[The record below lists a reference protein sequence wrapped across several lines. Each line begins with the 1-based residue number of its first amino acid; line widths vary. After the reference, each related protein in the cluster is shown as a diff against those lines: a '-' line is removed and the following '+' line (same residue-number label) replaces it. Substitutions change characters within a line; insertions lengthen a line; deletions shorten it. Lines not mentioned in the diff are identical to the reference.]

1 MSTASAEA
9 AELIE
14 RAGVPNLDVDPFS
27 DAFLENPYP
36 FHGQI
41 REAGPLV
48 WLSRYGIW
56 ATARHDEASEVLKD
70 YKRFCSS
77 AGVGISNFKTEK
89 PFRALSLL
97 IEADPPEHTRARN
110 VMGHA
115 LSQKN
120 ISALQDKFETDA
132 AAIIDAAMAKGD
144 IDGIDDIAI
153 AYPIKVFPDVV
164 GLADEGRENL
174 LIYGNEIFNI
184 FGPPNRLFNNALE
197 KIPSAAIWVTEHCK
211 RGALAPGSIG
221 QMIYEGAESGDV
233 SPDEAGLLVR
243 SLLSAGVDTTVSA
256 IGNMLNLFAQ
266 NPDQWAHLRTD
277 PSLIGPAFEEAI
289 RMEGPVQT
297 FFRTSAMATEL
308 SGISVGDNEKLVLF
322 LGGANRDPRRWDDP
336 DKFDITRKPSGH
348 LAWGNGVHRCVGMRI
363 AQMEAEA
370 ILKAMLARIERI
382 EPTGPAKIRLNNT
395 IRALDS
401 LPLRLT
407 GI

>member
-1 MSTASAEA
+1 MNSAPA
-9 AELIE
+9 AVIE
-14 RAGVPNLDVDPFS
+14 RAGVPNLDCDPFS
-27 DAFLENPYP
+27 DKFLENPYP
-36 FHGQI
+36 YHDQI

-77 AGVGISNFKTEK
+77 AGVGIANFKTEK
-89 PFRALSLL
+89 PFRPPSLL

-120 ISALQDKFETDA
+120 ISALQEKFEADA
-132 AAIIDAAMAKGD
+132 VAIIDAALEKGD
-144 IDGIDDIAI
+144 IDGMDDIAI

-164 GLADEGRENL
+164 GLGSEGRENL
-174 LIYGNEIFNI
+174 LIYGNQIFNI
-184 FGPPNRLFNNALE
+184 FGPPNRLFKGALE
-197 KIPSAAIWVTEHCK
+197 KIPNASAWVTEHCK
-211 RGALAPGSIG
+211 RDVLAQGSIG
-221 QMIYEGAESGDV
+221 QIIYEGAEAGDV

-243 SLLSAGVDTTVSA
+243 SLLSAGVDTTVSG

-266 NPDQWAHLRTD
+266 NPDQWALLRSD
-277 PSLIGPAFEEAI
+277 PSLINFAFEEAI
-289 RMEGPVQT
+289 RVEGPVQT

-308 SGISVGDNEKLVLF
+308 SGIPVGDNEKLVLF

-336 DKFDITRKPSGH
+336 DRFDIARKPSGH

-363 AQMEAEA
+363 TQMEAEA
-370 ILKAMLARIERI
+370 ILKAMLARIELI

-395 IRALDS
+395 LRVLDS

-407 GI
+407 GV